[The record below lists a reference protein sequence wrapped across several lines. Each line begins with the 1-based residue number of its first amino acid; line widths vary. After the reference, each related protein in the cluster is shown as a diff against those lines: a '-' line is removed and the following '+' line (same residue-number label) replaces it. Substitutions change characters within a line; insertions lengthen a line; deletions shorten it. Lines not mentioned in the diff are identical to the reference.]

1 MDFVETIAMNVIRSF
16 FNNSIKKFND
26 QDLRTAIKENRDLW
40 DATPGTIMNY
50 ASLLKKRFGNLL
62 PKYINQITTD
72 LMLNEWL
79 SKDRPEFAMQIKTL
93 PGGYQWFDAQV
104 IKIKKKILEM

>member
-1 MDFVETIAMNVIRSF
+1 MDFVEIIAMNIIRSF
-16 FNNSIKKFND
+16 FNNSIKKFTP
-26 QDLRTAIKENRDLW
+26 QDLMKAIEQNLDLW
-40 DATPGTIMNY
+40 DAAPDATMNY
-50 ASLLKKRFGNLL
+50 ASVLKKRFGNLL

>member
-16 FNNSIKKFND
+16 FNNSIKKFNQ
-26 QDLRTAIKENRDLW
+26 QDLLKAIQENRDLW
-40 DATPGTIMNY
+40 DATPGNMMNY
-50 ASLLKKRFGNLL
+50 ASFLKKRFGNLL

>member
-1 MDFVETIAMNVIRSF
+1 MEFLETIAMSVIRAF
-16 FNNSIKKFND
+16 FNNTIKKFND
-26 QDLRTAIKENRDLW
+26 QDLLKAIQENRDLW
-40 DATPGTIMNY
+40 KATPSQMMEY
-50 ASLLKKRFGNLL
+50 AGFLKKRFGGLL

-79 SKDRPEFAMQIKTL
+79 SKDRPEFALKIKTI

-104 IKIKKKILEM
+104 QKIKKNILTM